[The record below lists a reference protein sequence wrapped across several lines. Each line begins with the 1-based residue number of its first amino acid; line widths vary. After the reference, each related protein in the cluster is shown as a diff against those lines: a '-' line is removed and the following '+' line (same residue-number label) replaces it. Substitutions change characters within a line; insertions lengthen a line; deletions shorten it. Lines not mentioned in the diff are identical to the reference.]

1 MFYKSLII
9 TLVFINID
17 SFLKIS
23 EFTVISF
30 HPDGCCV
37 GDKNPSSVYSNS

>member
-30 HPDGCCV
+30 HPHGYCV
-37 GDKNPSSVYSNS
+37 DDEKSLISL